1 MAEPARASM
10 QRDFAAH
17 LRDPDRVPAPP
28 GLDDARMQVYREL
41 VFNNLRGLL
50 GAHYRI
56 SRRVLGPQRWEA
68 LIRAFLQRHRCRTP
82 YFFKLPG
89 ELLAFVQQREDGDD
103 PPFLAELMHYEW
115 MQLELRLAELEP
127 VSPAAAAAG
136 PDAEPL
142 DGVPVFAPGTQLLS
156 YSWPVHGLSPRHQPA
171 QAPAQPT
178 FLLIYRNAD
187 ERVRH
192 LELNALTALLLE
204 LLMAEAACTVAQA
217 IDRLLEQAPG
227 LDAAAVRGGAAA
239 LLAQLRD
246 LGVISGHRG
255 PA

>member
-1 MAEPARASM
+1 MLRSVAESARVRT
-10 QRDFAAH
+10 QRGFTAH
-17 LRDPDRVPAPP
+17 LRDPDAVPAPV

-41 VFNNLRGLL
+41 VFNNLRSLL

-56 SRRVLGPQRWEA
+56 SRRVLGPERWEG

-89 ELLAFVQQREDGDD
+89 ELLAFVEARNSGDD

-115 MQLELRLAELEP
+115 AQLDLRLAELEP
-127 VSPAAAAAG
+127 VSAAPPTGA
-136 PDAEPL
+136 PM
-142 DGVPVFAPGTQLLS
+142 FAPGTQLLS
-156 YSWPVHGLSPRHQPA
+156 YTWPVHRISPRRQPT
-171 QAPAQPT
+171 QPPAQPT
-178 FLLIYRNAD
+178 FLLIYRNAE

-204 LLMAEAACTVAQA
+204 MLMADPACDTAAA

-227 LDAAAVRGGAAA
+227 LDESAVRGGAAA
-239 LLAQLRD
+239 LLAQLHAV
-246 LGVISGHRG
+246 GVITGRAG